1 MSVHHD
7 NSNHTLFLDPS
18 HPLYAN
24 VGASDS
30 QDGQQRHS
38 VGSRSSTLPS
48 HRSSDGDNYKDNFK
62 DNYKDNYDA
71 VSSSSKEKKSSVL
84 GRFLGRRNK

>member
-7 NSNHTLFLDPS
+7 NSNHTLFIDPS

-48 HRSSDGDNYKDNFK
+48 HRSSDTGDNYK

-84 GRFLGRRNK
+84 GRFLGRKHK

>member
-1 MSVHHD
+1 MSVCDD
-7 NSNHTLFLDPS
+7 NSTLMLFSDPG

-48 HRSSDGDNYKDNFK
+48 HRSSDGDNYKDN
-62 DNYKDNYDA
+62 YDA

-84 GRFLGRRNK
+84 GRFLGRKHK